1 MEETVLAR
9 FFQESVVGTIDMAV
23 LDIIREN
30 LQCGFLDWLMPLIS
44 SLGNFGIFWILAA
57 ALLCSTKKY
66 RKTGIMVALSLMLGF
81 LIGNLTLKP
90 LVGRLRP
97 FEVDSGLTL
106 LISPPGDASFPSGHT
121 LASFEAA
128 TVLMIREKKTM
139 GIPALILASL
149 IGCSRLYLQV
159 HFPTDVLF
167 GALLGIVNGWI
178 AVKCIDA
185 LWERRNR
192 KSVTEVSPKKDERDG
207 TEDKE

>member
-9 FFQESVVGTIDMAV
+9 FFQESVVGTIDMAM
-23 LDIIREN
+23 LDVIREN
-30 LQCGFLDWLMPLIS
+30 LQCGFLDWFMPLVS
-44 SLGNFGIFWILAA
+44 SLGNFGIFWILVAA
-57 ALLCSTKKY
+57 FLCSTKKY
-66 RKTGIMVALSLMLGF
+66 RKTGIMVAFSLILGL

-97 FEVDSGLTL
+97 FEVDPGLTL
-106 LISPPGDASFPSGHT
+106 LIPAPGDASFPSGHT

-167 GALLGIVNGWI
+167 GALLGVVNGWI
-178 AVKCIDA
+178 AVKCIDV

-192 KSVTEVSPKKDERDG
+192 KIGTDDSLGKDVRSGTRD
-207 TEDKE
+207 EE